1 MERFTKTTLPQAR
14 RRTVVTSAN
23 AEDLEKKLS
32 TSQGERTKYHLNS
45 DQNSPSIYQPGLL
58 LNDFPLVQNSKEQ
71 IQNLRLPLSTRSTRD
86 HGNKAVTLF
95 GFGNPNS
102 ARMSVGSY
110 NETDSV
116 QYGATQLNSTGGL
129 NSL

>member
-45 DQNSPSIYQPGLL
+45 D
-58 LNDFPLVQNSKEQ
+58 
-71 IQNLRLPLSTRSTRD
+71 
-86 HGNKAVTLF
+86 
-95 GFGNPNS
+95 
-102 ARMSVGSY
+102 
-110 NETDSV
+110 
-116 QYGATQLNSTGGL
+116 
-129 NSL
+129 